1 MPPVVLSSLPE
12 RGLGLTQT
20 SDVIGLKSG
29 NAVSTTISAITNQEF
44 EIVLEGVPTAGYVWE
59 LGPATDEEAVV
70 KELGHEWKRSTSLVG
85 GPSQEHF
92 RFLALREGE
101 VNLHFRYRRPW
112 EKGIKAER
120 VFHIRVTRG

>member
-1 MPPVVLSSLPE
+1 MPAVLSSLPQWVS
-12 RGLGLTQT
+12 GLTQT
-20 SDVIGLKSG
+20 SDATGLKSAS
-29 NAVSTTISAITNQEF
+29 AVSTTISATINQEF

-59 LGPATDEEAVV
+59 LAPATDKEGVV

-101 VNLHFRYRRPW
+101 VDLHFRYRRPW
-112 EKGIKAER
+112 EKAFREER

>member
-12 RGLGLTQT
+12 RVSGLTQT
-20 SDVIGLKSG
+20 SDATGLKSAS
-29 NAVSTTISAITNQEF
+29 AVSTTISATINQEF
-44 EIVLEGVPTAGYVWE
+44 EVVLEGVPTAGYVWQ
-59 LGPATDEEAVV
+59 LAPATDKEAVV
-70 KELGHEWKRSTSLVG
+70 KELGHEWKHSTSLIG

-120 VFHIRVTRG
+120 VFHIRVTKG

>member
-1 MPPVVLSSLPE
+1 MPPVLLSSLPE
-12 RGLGLTQT
+12 RVSGLTQT
-20 SDVIGLKSG
+20 SDVTGLKSAS
-29 NAVSTTISAITNQEF
+29 AVSTTISATINQEF

-59 LGPATDEEAVV
+59 LGPATDKEAVV
-70 KELGHEWKRSTSLVG
+70 QELGHEWKRSTWLVG

-120 VFHIRVTRG
+120 VFHIRVTKA